1 MYIFPYQQIKFNL
14 IKKAVSA
21 SKRLSKALLINTID
35 EGNFTIKEIDGLKDD
50 ENLMLAVLEQQ
61 ITLLYLTSE
70 RLRENKEF
78 MLEVLNHRHAKFI
91 PFELIGNRLLSDK
104 EFVHKLVSVNGEALQ
119 EVSDELQNNEE
130 IVFQAMRNKPEAY
143 LCSGQKFREKHQF
156 KTVYEVMAHI
166 TAMDRYNQLD
176 KELPTKEVRK
186 KVVKI

>member
-1 MYIFPYQQIKFNL
+1 MYIFPTQQIKFNL
-14 IKKAVSA
+14 FKKAVTA
-21 SKRLSKALLINTID
+21 SKRLSKSFLIQHID
-35 EGNFTIKEIDGLKDD
+35 EGNFSRNDINGLEDD
-50 ENLMLAVLEQQ
+50 VNVMLAVLEQQ
-61 ITLLYLTSE
+61 ITLLYLASD

-78 MLEVLNHRHAKFI
+78 MLKVLNHRHAKFI
-91 PFELIGNRLLSDK
+91 PFELIGNSLLSDK

-119 EVSDELQNNEE
+119 GASDALQNDEE

-166 TAMDRYNQLD
+166 TAMDRYNQLGE
-176 KELPTKEVRK
+176 ELPTKAVRK